1 LELLYCVSSQSAF
14 IQSLEQH
21 VSEPRLSQLIQVIE
35 LQTSSSQPESEV
47 DPELYSLL
55 QSVSLEN
62 EPQPALTY
70 HSSSKH
76 PLTQQQVAPVEE
88 AAIHGINSLEKAVR
102 MQAVKRLAQ
111 IKNKIGE

>member
-1 LELLYCVSSQSAF
+1 VSQ
-14 IQSLEQH
+14 
-21 VSEPRLSQLIQVIE
+21 PRLSQLIQVIE

-76 PLTQQQVAPVEE
+76 QLTQQQVAPVEE
-88 AAIHGINSLEKAVR
+88 SAIHGINSLEKAVR

>member
-1 LELLYCVSSQSAF
+1 M
-14 IQSLEQH
+14 
-21 VSEPRLSQLIQVIE
+21 
-35 LQTSSSQPESEV
+35 QTSLPESEI

-55 QSVSLEN
+55 QSVSMEN

-76 PLTQQQVAPVEE
+76 QLAQSQVTVVEE
-88 AAIHGINSLEKAVR
+88 AVIQGINSLEKAVR

-111 IKNKIGE
+111 IKNKIGEKAFMLAV